1 MLTATKPNVTNNN
14 SSFIKLP
21 DLSTK
26 EIIYNF
32 SKAFDNHTCQK
43 EIHKSKARYKVIVAG
58 RRFGK
63 TFFARMTLLDYCVH
77 NDNKRCRWVSPR
89 HILSKE
95 AFEEAKKD

>member
-58 RRFGK
+58 RRFG
-63 TFFARMTLLDYCVH
+63 RPSLQ
-77 NDNKRCRWVSPR
+77 
-89 HILSKE
+89 E
-95 AFEEAKKD
+95 